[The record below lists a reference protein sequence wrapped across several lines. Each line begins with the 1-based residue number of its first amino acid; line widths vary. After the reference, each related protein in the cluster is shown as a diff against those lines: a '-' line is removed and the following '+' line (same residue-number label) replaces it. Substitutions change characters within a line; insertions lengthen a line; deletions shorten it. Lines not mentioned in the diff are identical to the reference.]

1 MEVSLNTFSTSV
13 PLKNE
18 TNTSHT
24 RSSLSEVL
32 LVDCLMLLLGET
44 SNRKASI
51 V

>member
-1 MEVSLNTFSTSV
+1 MKVSLNMFSTSV
-13 PLKNE
+13 PRKNE
-18 TNTSHT
+18 TNTLYT
-24 RSSLSEVL
+24 RSTLREVL

>member
-1 MEVSLNTFSTSV
+1 MEVSLNMFSTSV
-13 PLKNE
+13 PQKNE
-18 TNTSHT
+18 TNASYA
-24 RSSLSEVL
+24 RSSLREVL